1 MDLSRIIERWAAF
14 QPHKTAVHF
23 QGRDISYA
31 ELWQRVEAA
40 SQGLGARLGV
50 GRGDRVAYLGTNH
63 PDMLVLLFALARL
76 GAMLVPL
83 NFRLAAPEHQEIL
96 EDAGPRAVVVES
108 DFAAQ
113 CKPLRAALAGTAWV
127 AMHPV
132 PPGWRDWA
140 EAAAGGPARRP
151 DGDDALPVLIVYT
164 SGTTGQPKGAVHTQA
179 SILWNAVNATHL
191 HDLIRGDHVLSSLP
205 MFHVGGLNIQTLPAL
220 HAGAAV
226 TLHPRFD
233 PGAWLQDVA
242 HRRPTLSVLV
252 PATMR
257 AVVDHQDWPRTDLSS
272 LRLLITGSSPVPETL
287 ITAFHERG
295 VPVGQV
301 YGSTET
307 GPISIYLRREDAF
320 RRIGYAGKAAVHCE
334 IRLVGADGRDVP
346 GGEVGEI
353 WVKGLNVMQ
362 GYWNDPDNPAFQG
375 GWFRTGDLAYQ
386 DTEGFYRVVG
396 RSKDII
402 ISGGE
407 NIYPAELENL
417 LADCSDIAEAAVIG
431 AEDPKWGEVAVAAIV
446 KRPGSTLG
454 EADVRELFEGR
465 LARFK
470 HPRRIVFMDAL
481 PKNAMG
487 KVQKFELKKALSSG
501 ETSSP
506 ISDCRLPIE
515 D

>member
-23 QGRDISYA
+23 QGGDLSYA

-40 SQGLGARLGV
+40 SRGLAARLDI
-50 GRGDRVAYLGTNH
+50 GRGDRVAYLGANH
-63 PDMLVLLFALARL
+63 PNMLVLLFALARL

-83 NFRLAAPEHQEIL
+83 NFRLAAQEHLQVL
-96 EDAGPRAVVVES
+96 EDAGPRAVLVEAV
-108 DFAAQ
+108 FTGH
-113 CKPLRAALAGTAWV
+113 CEPLRAALPGALWL
-127 AMHPV
+127 AMHQA

-140 EAAAGGPARRP
+140 EVAAGGPTVRP
-151 DGDDALPVLIVYT
+151 EGDDALPVLVVYT
-164 SGTTGQPKGAVHTQA
+164 SGTTGRPKGAVHTQA
-179 SILWNAVNATHL
+179 SIIWNAVNATHL
-191 HDLIRGDHVLSSLP
+191 HDMIRSDHVLSSLP
-205 MFHVGGLNIQTLPAL
+205 LFHVGGLNIQTLPAL

-233 PGAWLQDVA
+233 PGAWLQDVGR
-242 HRRPTLSVLV
+242 RRPTLSVLV

-257 AVVDHQDWPRTDLSS
+257 AVVDHPEWPRTDLSS
-272 LRLLITGSSPVPETL
+272 LRLLITGSSPVPEML

-334 IRLVGADGRDVP
+334 VRLVGGDGHDVP
-346 GGEVGEI
+346 RGAVGEI

-362 GYWNDPDNPAFQG
+362 GYWNDPDNSAFQG
-375 GWFRTGDLAYQ
+375 GWFKTGDLGYQ
-386 DTEGFYRVVG
+386 DAEGFYRVVG
-396 RSKDII
+396 RSKDVI

-417 LADCSDIAEAAVIG
+417 LAECPEIAEAAVVG
-431 AEDPKWGEVAVAAIV
+431 ADDPKWGEVAVAVIV
-446 KRPGSTLG
+446 RRPGSTLD
-454 EADVRELFEGR
+454 EAGVRKLFEGR
-465 LARFK
+465 VARFK
-470 HPRRIVFMDAL
+470 HPRRIVFAEAL
-481 PKNAMG
+481 PRNVMG
-487 KVQKFELKKALSSG
+487 KVQKSELKKAVSAAD
-501 ETSSP
+501 T
-506 ISDCRLPIE
+506 
-515 D
+515 